1 MSFDDYTKQGG
12 RVPRQDVKT
21 MEVPQPPLEGD
32 YILTSK
38 DGIVAWLPTPQS
50 VEAGV
55 LVGSRGKIG
64 WTPVVAQ
71 VIDENKIEEVM
82 TDSFGDIWTPL
93 LVRTEWLS
101 EILKGLEGE

>member
-32 YILTSK
+32 HILTSK

-64 WTPVVAQ
+64 WKPRRGAGNRREQNRRSDDRFFRRYLDPTPCS
-71 VIDENKIEEVM
+71 D
-82 TDSFGDIWTPL
+82 
-93 LVRTEWLS
+93 
-101 EILKGLEGE
+101 